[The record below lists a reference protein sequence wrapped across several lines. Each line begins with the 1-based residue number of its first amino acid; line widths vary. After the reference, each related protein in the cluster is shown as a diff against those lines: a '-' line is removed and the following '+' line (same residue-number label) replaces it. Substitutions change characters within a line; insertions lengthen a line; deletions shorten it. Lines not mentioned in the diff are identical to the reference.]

1 MPKSVEDSP
10 ASRGISP
17 TILSL
22 LIALFIMAAYNNTF
36 WATGHRI
43 FEGDMVQLSLFGV
56 AVFGLVLFII
66 ALFSSKWLQKPFLI
80 LLLMTG
86 GISSYYMDALGV
98 MINRE
103 MIQNVVT
110 TTVQEGKHLITFSFI
125 SHVLIYAILPSL
137 FVIWVKVKRPT
148 FLRAIFSQTALAL
161 GAILLCLAL
170 LFTNY
175 KSFSGAIHD
184 NKDLMGS
191 FQPGAPLSGAIRYAQ
206 LILASRNIVVQT
218 RGEDAVRGAKIS
230 AVDKPVLT
238 VIMVGETARAQNF
251 GLNGY
256 ERDTTPELGQ
266 RDDVIAFQDVSSCG
280 TATATSLPCMFSRFG
295 RGEYSYANG
304 LANEN
309 LLDVLNHAGVQVDW
323 LDNNTGDKGI
333 AARVGG
339 SENLAYLDD
348 PTYCSTGE
356 CNDGIFL
363 PYLQNA
369 IDMITEDTVLVMHH
383 IGSHG
388 PAYYLRYPD
397 AYRRFTPTCDSSEL
411 KNCSSEEIVNAYD
424 NTLAYTDH
432 VLAEAIKLL
441 ETQDKAIAT
450 MIYMSD
456 HGESLGENGLYLH
469 GTPYFMAPET
479 QTKVPFVIWLSDAY
493 KSAFTPDMTCLNARA
508 QTPVTHAN
516 LYHSVLGIMD
526 ITTTERTA
534 DLDLFSNCSTAAE

>member
-1 MPKSVEDSP
+1 MTKPVEDST
-10 ASRGISP
+10 AARGISP
-17 TILSL
+17 VILSL
-22 LIALFIMAAYNNTF
+22 LTALFIMAAYNNTF
-36 WATGHRI
+36 WANGNRI
-43 FEGDMVQLSLFGV
+43 FEGDMVHLSLFGV

-86 GISSYYMDALGV
+86 GVSSYYMDTLGV

-110 TTVQEGKHLITFSFI
+110 TTLQESKHLITFSFI
-125 SHVLIYAILPSL
+125 SHVVIYAILPSL
-137 FVIWVKVKRPT
+137 FVLWVKVKRPT
-148 FLRAIFSQTALAL
+148 FLRALFSQTALAL

-170 LFTNY
+170 LFANY
-175 KSFSGAIHD
+175 RTFSGAIHD

-191 FQPGAPLSGAIRYAQ
+191 FQPGAPLNGAIRYAQ
-206 LILASRNIVVQT
+206 LVIGSRDIVLQP
-218 RGEDAVRGAKIS
+218 RGEDAVRGPLIT

-256 ERDTTPELGQ
+256 ARDTTPELGA
-266 RDDVIAFQDVSSCG
+266 RDDLVAFQDVSSCG

-295 RGEYSYANG
+295 RSDYSYANG

-309 LLDVLNHAGVQVDW
+309 LLDILNHAGVQVRW

-333 AARVGG
+333 STRVGG
-339 SENLAYLDD
+339 PEMLTYLDD
-348 PTYCSTGE
+348 QEYCSTGE

-363 PYLQNA
+363 PFLQEA
-369 IDMITEDTVLVMHH
+369 IENITEDTVLVMHH

-397 AYRRFTPTCDSSEL
+397 AYRRFTPTCDSTEL
-411 KNCSSEEIVNAYD
+411 KNCTSEEIVNAYD
-424 NTLAYTDH
+424 NTIAYTDH
-432 VLAEAIKLL
+432 VVAEAIKLL
-441 ETQDKAIAT
+441 ETQDKAVAT
-450 MIYMSD
+450 MLYMSD

-479 QTKVPFVIWLSDAY
+479 QTKVPFVIWLSEAY
-493 KSAFTPDMTCLNARA
+493 KSAFAPDMTCLKARA

-516 LYHSVLGIMD
+516 LFHSVLGLMD

-534 DLDLFSNCSTAAE
+534 ELDLFSKCSVAAE